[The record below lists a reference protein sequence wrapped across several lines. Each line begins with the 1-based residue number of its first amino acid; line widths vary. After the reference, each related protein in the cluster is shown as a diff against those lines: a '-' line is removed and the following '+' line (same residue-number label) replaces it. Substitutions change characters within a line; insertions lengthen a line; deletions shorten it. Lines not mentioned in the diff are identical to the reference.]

1 MDDFNLT
8 SLMESKNEWSSRLLY
23 ILSPCIIEGLNSIF
37 EEAYQLCLDN
47 NELNKYLMTFQNLLN
62 NVPKWSAE
70 IVDTE
75 KTRILET
82 SNCSYLDDLLTCV
95 HIIQLK
101 ALTCARV
108 GTQTKKLDIDI
119 PNINVFIH
127 RLYINVARKVYV
139 NVYLFEKDIS
149 PLQIQKHNRELEI
162 LIKEAILNTIRD
174 GIPVENILRAY
185 IDTTQETDVEIEE
198 KQEIIIDKEQLHR
211 QQEIEKQK
219 ELEKIKDQLS
229 KELDTKTQIG
239 TIISDINKNINSS
252 ILDNSI
258 TNKQFDFEIND
269 IEIPTLELDVIEDKN
284 DDDCDVF
291 SGKITD
297 NNIDLDI
304 IDL

>member
-1 MDDFNLT
+1 MDDFNLS
-8 SLMESKNEWSSRLLY
+8 SLMESKNEWSCRLLY
-23 ILSPCIIEGLNSIF
+23 VLSPCVIEGLNSIF

-269 IEIPTLELDVIEDKN
+269 IEIPTLELDVIEDKK

-291 SGKITD
+291 SGKIPD

>member
-291 SGKITD
+291 SGKIPD